1 MWLGLSYCSQQGNLM
16 VESYGSDCNYD
27 HSWHKNGQHCVASY
41 MCHFEV
47 FLYRI
52 IILLTCTKENWDSVC

>member
-1 MWLGLSYCSQQGNLM
+1 MAN
-16 VESYGSDCNYD
+16 DCNYD

-41 MCHFEV
+41 LYHFEV